1 MSNEKIMYTY
11 VTNEFKHNLEN
22 TSISNFIDYALENN
36 IITYKTMR
44 DYLIKYEFKKE
55 YKDGDKTRTSI
66 LKDLSIK
73 YDLGLTRVR
82 EIASEK
88 KRKKRP

>member
-11 VTNEFKHNLEN
+11 VVNEFKQNLEN
-22 TSISNFIDYALENN
+22 TNASNFVNYALENN

-44 DYLIKYEFKKE
+44 DYLIKYEFKEE

-73 YDLGLTRVR
+73 YDLGITRVR

>member
-1 MSNEKIMYTY
+1 MSNEKIMYNY
-11 VTNEFKHNLEN
+11 VTTEFKQNLEN
-22 TSISNFIDYALENN
+22 TSVSDFVQYALENN

-44 DYLIKYEFKKE
+44 DYLIKYEFKQE
-55 YKDGDKTRTSI
+55 YKQADKTRTSI